1 MAQEDTASSI
11 ADLVERL
18 GRLVRSSGYVQGLNP
33 AQWEAL
39 RYLGRCNG
47 FSNNPS
53 ALASFLSATKGTVSQ
68 TVSSLERKGL
78 LTKAPRAGQGR
89 ALSLILTAKGRA
101 MLDSDPIADL
111 KAAAVELGSNAAALD
126 GQLKHL
132 LAECQALYG
141 VRTFGKCRTCRH
153 FEKQIPE
160 GAFDRCSLMGAR
172 IEATEVDRICA
183 EHTPREMAGV
193 R

>member
-1 MAQEDTASSI
+1 MAQHDTASSI

-18 GRLVRSSGYVQGLNP
+18 GRLVRSSGYAHGLNP

-78 LTKAPRAGQGR
+78 LIKTPRAGQGR
-89 ALSLILTAKGRA
+89 ALSLVLTSKGRA
-101 MLDSDPIADL
+101 VLDCDPIADL
-111 KAAAVELGSNAAALD
+111 KAAAMELGSDGAALD

-132 LAECQALYG
+132 LAECQTLYR
-141 VRTFGKCRTCRH
+141 VRTFGKCRTCRY
-153 FEKQIPE
+153 FMEQVPKE
-160 GAFDRCSLMGAR
+160 ASDRCSLMGTLIDGEGA
-172 IEATEVDRICA
+172 DQICA
-183 EHTPREMAGV
+183 EHTPQEMAGI